1 VVSPA
6 ACMALPLI
14 MRLLSGY
21 DRVQMIPASVDQPQ
35 HGLIA
40 GRPHCSLKLIR
51 GRDWFTVHSLDHI
64 ATLHFS
70 LVQGCRLHVGHHSPL
85 SPSEGRAAARSAV

>member
-1 VVSPA
+1 
-6 ACMALPLI
+6 MALPLI

-64 ATLHFS
+64 ATLHF
-70 LVQGCRLHVGHHSPL
+70 LLCK
-85 SPSEGRAAARSAV
+85 AAGFTSVTTPRCLLQKAELLRDLRCKLAH